1 MIKANPELVGVVH
14 FSDTAFEDDQ
24 ECYRQMNPEFP
35 SVKATKVYRDLGD
48 GNVNFPKIEAVLK
61 EVGYKGHVIV
71 TTRNS
76 YDICR
81 SILRARYYINTKL
94 PE

>member
-1 MIKANPELVGVVH
+1 
-14 FSDTAFEDDQ
+14 
-24 ECYRQMNPEFP
+24 MNPAYP

-48 GNVNFPKIEAVLK
+48 GTVNFPKIEAALK
-61 EVGYKGHVIV
+61 EAGYNGHVIV
-71 TTRNS
+71 TTRDS
-76 YDICR
+76 YDVCR